1 MAVRHWFLRKY
12 CLKNL
17 TLYLN
22 KKKKIILTF
31 SIYCSSLQE
40 KPSSNQLQSSGESQS
55 FINEPVTLKAITTQH
70 NTATAEAEKLTSHT
84 SPEGS
89 PQRKSLYDL
98 SKLGDNEL
106 IVREEK
112 RVSIS
117 WSRDNSP
124 APTPLTSSTLKTQN
138 EEQQEDET
146 LLSTAK
152 EISQGARK
160 KTLPSP
166 LISSQDSSTKA
177 TEKPDDSPQKPAPSK
192 ALLQKIAM
200 KETEPR
206 KKYFYYYYFLILFTT
221 IKCSFS
227 FF

>member
-1 MAVRHWFLRKY
+1 M
-12 CLKNL
+12 
-17 TLYLN
+17 
-22 KKKKIILTF
+22 
-31 SIYCSSLQE
+31 QE
-40 KPSSNQLQSSGESQS
+40 KSSSSFHQLESSGESQS
-55 FINEPVTLKAITTQH
+55 FINEPVTLSAITTQ
-70 NTATAEAEKLTSHT
+70 NPKSTTATTTIEEKLPSSST

-98 SKLGDNEL
+98 SQLGDNEL

-124 APTPLTSSTLKTQN
+124 APTPALATNSCSQASN
-138 EEQQEDET
+138 EEDKLQAQAEPT
-146 LLSTAK
+146 ACAK

-166 LISSQDSSTKA
+166 LKSSHEGKS
-177 TEKPDDSPQKPAPSK
+177 KPESPQEEDIPQKPLPSK

-206 KKYFYYYYFLILFTT
+206 KK
-221 IKCSFS
+221 
-227 FF
+227 